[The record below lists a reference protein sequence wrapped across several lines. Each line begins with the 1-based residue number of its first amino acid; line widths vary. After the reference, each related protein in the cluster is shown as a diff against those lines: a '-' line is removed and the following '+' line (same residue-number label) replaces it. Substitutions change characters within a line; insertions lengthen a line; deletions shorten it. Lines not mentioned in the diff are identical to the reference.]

1 MTTTAIITMII
12 AWTIIISLALYFFIK
27 VLRKPFRKEDK
38 KPSDQ
43 EQ

>member
-27 VLRKPFRKEDK
+27 VLRKPFRKQDENPSDK
-38 KPSDQ
+38 K
-43 EQ
+43 